1 MTTVSST
8 KDVDTPTY
16 YTNRSLVIEKTE
28 TTSVSIMLLLL
39 YFVYKCSKS
48 LNAFNCVKQ
57 SQKKTFG
64 IQNRYVF
71 QMNRLFQSVP
81 ARTIPHLQ
89 FTGWTNKNA
98 VPSSASEF
106 CKFVQDVDDLSKASP
121 DGGPIFI
128 ICM

>member
-1 MTTVSST
+1 MKISKQIT
-8 KDVDTPTY
+8 K
-16 YTNRSLVIEKTE
+16 KQQ
-28 TTSVSIMLLLL
+28 
-39 YFVYKCSKS
+39 KS
-48 LNAFNCVKQ
+48 MNLSYNPR
-57 SQKKTFG
+57 
-64 IQNRYVF
+64 IF

-121 DGGPIFI
+121 DEGPIFI